1 MIPIPDF
8 VINEHKIQK
17 GTQNN
22 WKRLVGESFID
33 RDLVICTGDGNM
45 QDPRNLTRVMK
56 RILDS
61 LNVPRIRFHDLRH
74 THASILISEGVDVV
88 RISDR
93 LGHSNPKIT
102 LEYYAHLLPD
112 ATDEVADIFHNA
124 LQIPS
129 DVPEEEENRE
139 R

>member
-1 MIPIPDF
+1 
-8 VINEHKIQK
+8 
-17 GTQNN
+17 
-22 WKRLVGESFID
+22 
-33 RDLVICTGDGNM
+33 M
-45 QDPRNLTRVMK
+45 QDPSNLTRVMK

-102 LEYYAHLLPD
+102 LEYYAHLLPN
-112 ATDEVADIFHNA
+112 ANDEVAEIFHNA

-129 DVPEEEENRE
+129 DDPGEEDNKKKIAADKLRT
-139 R
+139 